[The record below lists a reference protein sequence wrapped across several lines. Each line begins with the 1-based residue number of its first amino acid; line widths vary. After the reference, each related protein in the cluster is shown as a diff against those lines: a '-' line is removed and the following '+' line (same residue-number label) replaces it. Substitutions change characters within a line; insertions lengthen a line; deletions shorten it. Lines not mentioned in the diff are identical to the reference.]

1 MPVKRIRMLSVVSTT
16 TIIIILS
23 TLMFY
28 SSVIVQTA
36 YAQPTI
42 NDPNLSA
49 EAVVAGLSFPTSIAF
64 LDENNILILEKEGSV
79 RLVSNGVLQDT
90 PVLQNLSIAK
100 TKGAYLVS
108 KL

>member
-1 MPVKRIRMLSVVSTT
+1 
-16 TIIIILS
+16 
-23 TLMFY
+23 MFY

-42 NDPNLSA
+42 NDPNLSV

-79 RLVSNGVLQDT
+79 SLVSNGVLQDT
-90 PVLQNLSIAK
+90 HAFAVLICRLS
-100 TKGAYLVS
+100 TL
-108 KL
+108 LCF